1 MFNDLLEYQIKNF
14 LDEFR
19 LSRSCYTD
27 KLKKT
32 LKFILGS
39 LVSTVKKYARNSCDY
54 LPHIR

>member
-27 KLKKT
+27 KLKKNT
-32 LKFILGS
+32 
-39 LVSTVKKYARNSCDY
+39 NSSWGVWC
-54 LPHIR
+54 LP